1 MAKLII
7 KLINAVGEVVNH
19 DRRIADRLKVIFMPN
34 FNVTLG
40 EKIYPAA
47 ELSEQI
53 SLAGLEASGTG
64 NMKFALNGALT
75 IGTLDGANIEI
86 REHVGAENFFLFG
99 LTAEEVGALK
109 ARGYAPRDYVQRQP
123 ELQQTIAQIAGGY
136 FSRGDPDLFRPL
148 VDSLLQRDPYMVTV
162 DYAAF
167 IARQADV
174 DQAYRDA
181 DSWTRK
187 SILNTA
193 RCGFFSSDRAV
204 RQYCEDIWKVKPLSV
219 KA

>member
-1 MAKLII
+1 
-7 KLINAVGEVVNH
+7 
-19 DRRIADRLKVIFMPN
+19 MPN

-64 NMKFALNGALT
+64 NMKFALNGAVT

-86 REHVGAENFFLFG
+86 RERVGEENFFLFG
-99 LTAEEVGALK
+99 LTAEEVAALK
-109 ARGYAPRDYVQRQP
+109 ATGYTPWKYVQQNA
-123 ELQQTIAQIAGGY
+123 ELKVALDQIASGY
-136 FSRGDPDLFRPL
+136 FSRGAKDLFRPI
-148 VDSLLQRDPYMVTV
+148 VDNLLRHDPYLVTI
-162 DYAAF
+162 DYAPFVAQQD
-167 IARQADV
+167 AV
-174 DQAYRDA
+174 DAAYRDA
-181 DSWTRK
+181 ENWTRK

-204 RQYCEDIWKVKPLSV
+204 RQYCEDIWKIKPLPVKP
-219 KA
+219 